1 MNSAVSNRH
10 CDKNDDYTGV
20 MARRETKIFY
30 PTYQGLVSKL
40 LDRPWTTDDGMTPEQ
55 LTAQLG
61 SSVAVEQLSQH
72 NADTSLI
79 PAPLALQEFY
89 LALGVSEMME
99 TNHFFFD
106 PDELELRDN
115 MVMFVEDADETT
127 VWGVS
132 VELLSLPDPI
142 VYRRTVG
149 ADAPDG
155 SGEWES
161 TESTVS
167 ELIVD
172 ILTWNY
178 SEDDVD

>member
-1 MNSAVSNRH
+1 
-10 CDKNDDYTGV
+10 
-20 MARRETKIFY
+20 MARRNTKVFY
-30 PTYQGLVSKL
+30 PAYQGLVSKL
-40 LDRPWTTDDGMTPEQ
+40 LDRPWTSDDGMDSAELNEHVRASIAADQLQQQGHASTLEQ
-55 LTAQLG
+55 L
-61 SSVAVEQLSQH
+61 
-72 NADTSLI
+72 
-79 PAPLALQEFY
+79 APLALQEFY